1 MSLTGKVAVITG
13 ASRGIGAATA
23 KALASRGA
31 QVVVNY
37 LKNAT
42 AANEVVKEIQISGGK
57 AIAVQAD
64 VRRQEDI
71 SRLVDQALQAFGH
84 IDILV
89 SNANIHFAIK
99 PFADLT
105 WDEFAQKLNDELKAA
120 FEVTK
125 AVMPVMVKQNY
136 GRIVYVSSGLGKRAM
151 PGFISHGTAK
161 AGLDAFAKYIAKE
174 YASHGITVNVVAP
187 GMVETDA
194 TAHIPLEAKRSA
206 AANVPLGRIAVPD
219 DVARVIAFLVSD
231 ESAFMT
237 GTYIP
242 VDGGLS
248 M

>member
-1 MSLTGKVAVITG
+1 
-13 ASRGIGAATA
+13 
-23 KALASRGA
+23 
-31 QVVVNY
+31 
-37 LKNAT
+37 
-42 AANEVVKEIQISGGK
+42 
-57 AIAVQAD
+57 
-64 VRRQEDI
+64 
-71 SRLVDQALQAFGH
+71 
-84 IDILV
+84 
-89 SNANIHFAIK
+89 
-99 PFADLT
+99 
-105 WDEFAQKLNDELKAA
+105 
-120 FEVTK
+120 
-125 AVMPVMVKQNY
+125 
-136 GRIVYVSSGLGKRAM
+136 M